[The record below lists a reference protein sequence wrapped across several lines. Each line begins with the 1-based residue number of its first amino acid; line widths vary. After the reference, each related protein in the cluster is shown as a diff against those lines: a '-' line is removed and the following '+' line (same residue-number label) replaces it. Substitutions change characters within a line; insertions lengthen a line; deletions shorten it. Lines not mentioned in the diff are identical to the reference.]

1 MKTKT
6 FLALFCLLCISSGF
20 SSCQRHSSDQWKL
33 VWEDNFDQK
42 TGFDP
47 QVWSKIPRGKSD
59 WNNYMTDFDSS
70 GQIGCCII
78 GLAVIDDASQHHI
91 AVTHVET
98 GIEVGHIVIPV

>member
-1 MKTKT
+1 MYSLISDCIVIQT
-6 FLALFCLLCISSGF
+6 FHDIDF
-20 SSCQRHSSDQWKL
+20 STHRPGSIYREHPDGWPLTTCTVQFGAYFEASVAECFFSFG
-33 VWEDNFDQK
+33 V
-42 TGFDP
+42 
-47 QVWSKIPRGKSD
+47 
-59 WNNYMTDFDSS
+59 DSS

>member
-47 QVWSKIPRGKSD
+47 QV
-59 WNNYMTDFDSS
+59 
-70 GQIGCCII
+70 
-78 GLAVIDDASQHHI
+78 
-91 AVTHVET
+91 
-98 GIEVGHIVIPV
+98 